1 MPDQGLKSR
10 IAAPL
15 TSMLKTSST
24 ESAEPRKGVVGV
36 GSGGRNRAEPVGKHE
51 VDGVDDGGG
60 GHSSDSNKISSDAPK
75 MMCPPAPCISRLR
88 TSTSLDSSTSAIQVV
103 VEYDGVEDGGRSGDF
118 DRKFRPRLQYGNRAT
133 HLDAQDELINRLI
146 D

>member
-36 GSGGRNRAEPVGKHE
+36 GGGGKNRAEPEGKYK
-51 VDGVDDGGG
+51 VMGL
-60 GHSSDSNKISSDAPK
+60 
-75 MMCPPAPCISRLR
+75 MM
-88 TSTSLDSSTSAIQVV
+88 VV
-103 VEYDGVEDGGRSGDF
+103 VIVVI
-118 DRKFRPRLQYGNRAT
+118 LT
-133 HLDAQDELINRLI
+133 
-146 D
+146 